1 MNRPGADIAR
11 GLRAHYKQN
20 RESRTQNGA
29 WACPEGCNQP
39 TSVRHTNGTSLS
51 VDDAAAGS
59 SLHQIT
65 YVDTQCFGYS

>member
-1 MNRPGADIAR
+1 MGAA
-11 GLRAHYKQN
+11 GSEPKKQIDD
-20 RESRTQNGA
+20 TAQLQQV
-29 WACPEGCNQP
+29 CQ
-39 TSVRHTNGTSLS
+39 TNGTSLS